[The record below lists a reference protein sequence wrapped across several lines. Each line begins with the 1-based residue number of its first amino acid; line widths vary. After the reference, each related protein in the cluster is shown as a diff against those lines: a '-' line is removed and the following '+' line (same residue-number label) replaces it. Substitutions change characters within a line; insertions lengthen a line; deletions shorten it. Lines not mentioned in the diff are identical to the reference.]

1 MEVKPRF
8 RYSKNRSLYPEQ
20 RCPLNRGNRYKDY
33 ADVSPGPN
41 FVTPEW
47 RCPKGEVQLFRIL
60 QVNIWVSSWVSAI
73 ELQIK
78 LQQLMS
84 LDRRIS
90 LTWVSSFNYSH
101 KYLLRFIILINPT
114 FLKEGDMGVYGSA
127 VLSFFSSGISVI
139 LILMCGIVVS
149 SSPAVCGFSFFWLTV
164 FGKRRSITVLRYCS
178 SGLSF

>member
-1 MEVKPRF
+1 MEVKPQF
-8 RYSKNRSLYPEQ
+8 RYSKNISLNPEQ
-20 RCPLNRGNRYKDY
+20 RCRLNRGNRYKDY
-33 ADVSPGPN
+33 ADFSPGPN

-60 QVNIWVSSWVSAI
+60 KVNIWVSAI

-139 LILMCGIVVS
+139 LILMCGIAVS
-149 SSPAVCGFSFFWLTV
+149 SSPAVCGFSSFWLTV
-164 FGKRRSITVLRYCS
+164 FGKRSITVLRYCS